1 MNIDKMIQDCKLKIK
16 EEYQKGSLALLNSPL
31 SFETKEK
38 YDACVSDGLEY
49 EHIANALEELKRY
62 KSLEKQGKL
71 LEIPCKIGDKVYREW
86 SCGKS
91 GKSVAEFTVTDID
104 IKNYPDI
111 SFTMSTNSFP
121 SFKRVFSSK
130 DIGTTIFLNKSDAEG
145 CVLLSKK
152 MRKIHSMQEEIKSRL
167 APLYYDYDAR
177 YDAFNEICHNICK
190 EFGAD
195 ILSAEFVSEVN
206 DYLETKIED
215 WKFLTLTADVQF
227 ESHVWEQMEA
237 EKEEQEEMEEDK
249 EM

>member
-1 MNIDKMIQDCKLKIK
+1 MTIDEAITENKESIEIFQTNLKFNTYSKGVRESI
-16 EEYQKGSLALLNSPL
+16 EENLQ
-31 SFETKEK
+31 ETQQHL
-38 YDACVSDGLEY
+38 GW
-49 EHIANALEELKRY
+49 LEELKRY
-62 KSLEKQGKL
+62 KSLEQQGKL

-86 SCGKS
+86 SCGKN

-111 SFTMSTNSFP
+111 SFTMLNPSSFP

-130 DIGTTIFLNKSDAEG
+130 DIGTTVFLNKSDAEG
-145 CVLLSKK
+145 CVLFSNK
-152 MRKIHSMQEEIKSRL
+152 MSKIHSMQEEIKSKL

-190 EFGAD
+190 EFGSD

-215 WKFLTLTADVQF
+215 WKFLTLVADVQF
-227 ESHVWEQMEA
+227 ESQVWEQMEA
-237 EKEEQEEMEEDK
+237 EKEEQEEEME
-249 EM
+249 M